1 MIQVPNFGRERFTE
15 MSDGNLSTKASVLGW
30 PAGFF
35 PEEFTI
41 GRERF
46 TRIAAERLPG
56 SARAEVTIW
65 LNRFVAGQGTP
76 EPPAAPTV
84 SQVLDGYLAD
94 RKQTVIGYET
104 LMTNT
109 KALKRHLGDLEPDRL
124 TTERTRFYR
133 GVGVPR
139 DMRSVQPT
147 TVETSPFRT
156 ARSCANW

>member
-1 MIQVPNFGRERFTE
+1 MGRPKLDTPNYRLVQRGQRYHVQWWQ
-15 MSDGNLSTKASVLGW
+15 DGKPRSVSTGQTDKRQAS
-30 PAGFF
+30 
-35 PEEFTI
+35 
-41 GRERF
+41 
-46 TRIAAERLPG
+46 
-56 SARAEVTIW
+56 IW

-109 KALKRHLGDLEPDRL
+109 KALKRHLGDLEPDHL
-124 TTERTRFYR
+124 PTERTRFYR

>member
-1 MIQVPNFGRERFTE
+1 MGRPKFDTPNYRLVQRGQRYHVQWWQ
-15 MSDGNLSTKASVLGW
+15 DGKPRSVSTGQTDKRQAS
-30 PAGFF
+30 
-35 PEEFTI
+35 
-41 GRERF
+41 
-46 TRIAAERLPG
+46 
-56 SARAEVTIW
+56 IW

-109 KALKRHLGDLEPDRL
+109 KALKRHLGDLEPDHL

>member
-1 MIQVPNFGRERFTE
+1 MGRPKLDTPNYRLVQRGQRYHVQWWQ
-15 MSDGNLSTKASVLGW
+15 DGKPRSVSTGQTDKRQAS
-30 PAGFF
+30 
-35 PEEFTI
+35 
-41 GRERF
+41 
-46 TRIAAERLPG
+46 
-56 SARAEVTIW
+56 IW